1 LQIEVF
7 QADFE
12 SSAGVAL
19 IAILFC
25 CDLLYERKFFENDL
39 NLTIIQ
45 FLKRQVVKLQIKKS
59 QTTYNLKQTEYILL
73 DFVSIGNKD
82 TKLLVGDVRSHKL
95 LVHIEEIN

>member
-1 LQIEVF
+1 
-7 QADFE
+7 
-12 SSAGVAL
+12 
-19 IAILFC
+19 
-25 CDLLYERKFFENDL
+25 
-39 NLTIIQ
+39 
-45 FLKRQVVKLQIKKS
+45 VVKLQIKKS